1 MRIKFVLVIVARL
14 FSTNIGKYMIYAIYD
29 FFFKQDS
36 NLNSIINLP
45 RISNLF
51 RQVCKNG
58 SEADNNDIQQHRF
71 IATTI

>member
-29 FFFKQDS
+29 FFFKRDS